1 MITQYVK
8 GDLLDAFRER
18 KFDAIVHGCNCF
30 HTMGA
35 GIAAAIA
42 KQFPV
47 AYDADKLTQYGRD
60 KRGGYTLAETPYGKI
75 VNGYTQ
81 FNPGRADP
89 KYLYTAIRTLFTKL
103 DLILPSIIVGR
114 PEVGIPKIGAGI
126 AGGDWA
132 VIEQIINEVTP
143 NLDIIVYQ
151 LDDLPEG
158 KPLKPIHP
166 LIGVMVRHI
175 TDDKGLELFQG
186 YPISEIVQG
195 PSGSMQLW
203 VNVIRHSPQPP
214 RPVDQLLFAW
224 ADDEES
230 ETEWLPIAQ
239 FAGKLEL

>member
-126 AGGDWA
+126 HLLDPINVFQPDQPCARPLGGG
-132 VIEQIINEVTP
+132 NSFLLP
-143 NLDIIVYQ
+143 HIV
-151 LDDLPEG
+151 G
-158 KPLKPIHP
+158 
-166 LIGVMVRHI
+166 
-175 TDDKGLELFQG
+175 
-186 YPISEIVQG
+186 
-195 PSGSMQLW
+195 
-203 VNVIRHSPQPP
+203 
-214 RPVDQLLFAW
+214 
-224 ADDEES
+224 
-230 ETEWLPIAQ
+230 
-239 FAGKLEL
+239 